1 MQIKT
6 LNLSFN
12 AIKNGF
18 MSIYPKTMIGR
29 LALISILPP
38 MFCMLALG
46 LFVAFQ
52 QTQTAT
58 ETAKTE
64 ATLIITGLASSILN
78 PLVESNYV
86 GIDQIVNQVA
96 STTTTVDRILVV
108 NVRGLALVDA
118 HKNSVNGEWQLTHG
132 QAITTP
138 EQPVAKQ
145 VLIDEHIVNWMP
157 LTAGSQ
163 IGWVE
168 TELSLEQIH
177 QSQQLIIKQTATVL
191 FIASLLSIFFVLL
204 IARKPKERIA
214 SIIKFID
221 DLPKAHGEQMTF
233 DPAGS
238 EELRGMV
245 SSINVASTNLYNNTQ
260 QLKILHALIE
270 ASADPFYIADA
281 GQSFRLTFVNDAASQ
296 HFGYAK
302 DILLTTNIQDYDL
315 ELDEQKIKDLF
326 VVIKEQKHIT
336 FTSKHRNTLGEIIP
350 VKITANYIKIA
361 NQELV
366 GGYFRDL
373 RADIEAE
380 QQLLSALEGAE
391 QAAKSK
397 GAFLTNMSHEIRTP
411 MNGILGL
418 TELALHQDLSPKLSD
433 YLQKIYSSGK
443 SLLLI
448 LNDILDF
455 SKLEA
460 SGMHIE
466 NQVFCLNDVLR
477 NLRDLFSISVEVKQL
492 KLSFDIDTATP
503 VYLLG
508 DALRLTQILAN
519 LISNAVKFT
528 NQGTITFKVELK
540 ALKNTKALI
549 AFSVKDTGLGINTS
563 DLAKLFQPFS
573 QVDSSMTRRFGGTGL
588 GLAISQSLLKLMDSE
603 LKVISQPSVGSQF
616 SFEVLLGVSSIN
628 MVKEQKILD
637 ESALKADNSILK
649 VSEVNHNEVNF
660 QGIFILVVEDNS
672 INQKVVSEFLKLSGL
687 SVVIADNGQIA
698 VEKLQQQAFDAV
710 LMDIQMPVMDG
721 LEATRHIRLQPAFAQ
736 LPIIAL
742 TAGVT
747 IEEQSSYTAAGMNE
761 FLPKPINSEA
771 LINVLSRTIRASKFS
786 KTSLF
791 ELLSLPDDKDWTDL
805 AEALPGFDLENIKFI
820 VGGQRE
826 VLLSFLQEFYT
837 ESNGESLVVA
847 DLLSQGDT
855 QAAQR
860 IVHTLKG
867 VSGSLGA
874 MKLHIACDEFSNQL
888 KLQCFEPATLE
899 HWQAVF
905 EQTMS
910 SIKALNT

>member
-1 MQIKT
+1 MTI
-6 LNLSFN
+6 F
-12 AIKNGF
+12 
-18 MSIYPKTMIGR
+18 PKTMIGR
-29 LALISILPP
+29 LAIISISPP
-38 MFCMLALG
+38 LLCLLALG
-46 LFVAFQ
+46 LYVAFE

-58 ETAKTE
+58 DTAKNE
-64 ATLIITGLASSILN
+64 AVLITSGLSSSILN

-86 GIDQIVNQVA
+86 AIDQVVNQVA
-96 STTTTVDRILVV
+96 STTTHVDRILVV
-108 NVRGLALVDA
+108 NARGLAIVDA
-118 HKNSVNGEWQLTHG
+118 HKNQLNGEWQLTHG
-132 QAITTP
+132 QTVTIP
-138 EQPVAKQ
+138 EQAVAKQ
-145 VLIDEHIVNWMP
+145 VLLNDHIVNWLP
-157 LTAGSQ
+157 LTAGSS

-168 TELSLEQIH
+168 TEYALEQIYEA
-177 QSQQLIIKQTATVL
+177 QQLVIRQTALVL
-191 FIASLLSIFFVLL
+191 FMASLLSIFFVL
-204 IARKPKERIA
+204 ITAQKPKRRIA
-214 SIIKFID
+214 ELVNFID
-221 DLPKAHGEQMTF
+221 NFPKSNGEQITF
-233 DPAGS
+233 SGGS
-238 EELRGMV
+238 EELRSMV
-245 SSINVASTNLYNNTQ
+245 NSVNTASTSLYNNTQ
-260 QLKILHALIE
+260 QLKILQALIE
-270 ASADPFYIADA
+270 ASADPFYIVDA
-281 GQSFRLTFVNDAASQ
+281 EQSFRLTFVNDAASQ

-302 DILLTTNIQDYDL
+302 DILLTTHIQDYDL

-326 VVIKEQKHIT
+326 VIIKKQKNIT
-336 FTSKHRNTLGEIIP
+336 FTSKHRNVLGEIVP
-350 VKITANYIKIA
+350 VKINANYINIS
-361 NQELV
+361 NQKLV

-380 QQLLSALEGAE
+380 QQLLTALEGAE

-418 TELALHQDLSPKLSD
+418 TELALHQELSPKLSD

-466 NQVFCLNDVLR
+466 NQIFCLNDVLR
-477 NLRDLFSISVEVKQL
+477 NLRDLFSISAEVKQL
-492 KLSFDIDTATP
+492 KLIFDIDTAAP
-503 VYLLG
+503 LYLIG

-519 LISNAVKFT
+519 LISNAIKFT
-528 NQGTITFKVELK
+528 NQGTITIKIELK
-540 ALKNTKALI
+540 VLDNIKALI
-549 AFSVKDTGLGINTS
+549 AFSVKDTGLGIDAD
-563 DLAKLFQPFS
+563 DLARLFQPFS

-603 LKVISQPSVGSQF
+603 LTVISQPSLGSQF

-628 MVKEQKILD
+628 IGKEQKILD
-637 ESALKADNSILK
+637 ESALNAENFILND
-649 VSEVNHNEVNF
+649 SELNHNEVNF
-660 QGIFILVVEDNS
+660 QGISILVVEDNN
-672 INQKVVSEFLKLSGL
+672 INQKVVSELLKLSGM

-698 VEKLQQQAFDAV
+698 LEKLQQQAFDAV

-721 LEATRHIRLQPAFAQ
+721 LEATRQIRLQPAFAK

-747 IEEQSSYTAAGMNE
+747 IEEQASYMAAGMND

-771 LINVLSRTIRASKFS
+771 LINVLSRTIRASQFS
-786 KTSLF
+786 KTSLS
-791 ELLSLPDDKDWTDL
+791 EPLSLPDDKDWTDL

-837 ESNGESLVVA
+837 ESKGESLVVA
-847 DLLSQGDT
+847 DLLRQGDT
-855 QAAQR
+855 QAAKR
-860 IVHTLKG
+860 VVHTLKG

-874 MKLHIACDEFSNQL
+874 MQLHTACDEFSHQL
-888 KLQCFEPATLE
+888 KLQCFESATLE
-899 HWQAVF
+899 HWQSVF

>member
-1 MQIKT
+1 
-6 LNLSFN
+6 
-12 AIKNGF
+12 

-29 LALISILPP
+29 LALISISPP

-64 ATLIITGLASSILN
+64 ATLITTGLASSILN

-118 HKNSVNGEWQLTHG
+118 HKNSVNGEWKLTHG

-138 EQPVAKQ
+138 EQTVAKQ
-145 VLIDEHIVNWMP
+145 VVIDEHIVNWMP

-177 QSQQLIIKQTATVL
+177 QSQQLIIKQTAAVL
-191 FIASLLSIFFVLL
+191 FMASLLSIIFVLL
-204 IARKPKERIA
+204 IARKPKQRIA

-238 EELRGMV
+238 EELRGMI
-245 SSINVASTNLYNNTQ
+245 SSINVASTSLYNNTQ

-281 GQSFRLTFVNDAASQ
+281 EQSFRLTFVNDAASL

-315 ELDEQKIKDLF
+315 ELDEQKIKDIF
-326 VVIKEQKHIT
+326 VIIKEQKHIT
-336 FTSKHRNTLGEIIP
+336 FTSKHRNALGEIIP
-350 VKITANYIKIA
+350 VKITANYINIA

-380 QQLLSALEGAE
+380 QQLISALEGAE

-466 NQVFCLNDVLR
+466 NQVFCLNDVLH
-477 NLRDLFSISVEVKQL
+477 NLRDLFSISAEVKQL

-503 VYLLG
+503 VYLVG

-519 LISNAVKFT
+519 LISNAIKFT

-540 ALKNTKALI
+540 ALENTKALI
-549 AFSVKDTGLGINTS
+549 AFSVKDTGLGINTA

-603 LKVISQPSVGSQF
+603 LNVISQPSLGSQF

-628 MVKEQKILD
+628 MGKEQKILD
-637 ESALKADNSILK
+637 ESALYADNSILK

-660 QGIFILVVEDNS
+660 QGISILVAEDNS
-672 INQKVVSEFLKLSGL
+672 INQKVVSELLKLSGM

-698 VEKLQQQAFDAV
+698 LEKLQQQAFDAV

-721 LEATRHIRLQPAFAQ
+721 LEATRQIRLQPAFAQ

-747 IEEQSSYTAAGMNE
+747 IEEQASYKAAGMND

-771 LINVLSRTIRASKFS
+771 LINVLNRTISASQLS
-786 KTSLF
+786 KTSLS
-791 ELLSLPDDKDWTDL
+791 EPLSLPDDKDWTDL

-837 ESNGESLVVA
+837 ESKGESLVVA
-847 DLLSQGDT
+847 DLLRQGDN

-874 MKLHIACDEFSNQL
+874 MQLHTACDEFSNQL